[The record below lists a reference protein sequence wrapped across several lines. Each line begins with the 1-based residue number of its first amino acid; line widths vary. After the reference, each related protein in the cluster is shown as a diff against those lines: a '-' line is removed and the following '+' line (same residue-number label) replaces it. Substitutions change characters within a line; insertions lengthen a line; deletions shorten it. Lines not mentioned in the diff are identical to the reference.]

1 MFDNLNEYLDHAP
14 FLAVLVTY
22 IGGLL
27 TSFTPCVFPVIPITI
42 GVLGAKQATSKLQAF
57 ALALVYVLGMAI
69 VYALLGVIAAV
80 TGSFFGSVS
89 VHPVTNLIV
98 ANICLLFSLSMFDL
112 IHIPLPQFLVQRTS
126 VVSEKKGF
134 TRAFLM
140 GMVSGTVVAPC
151 TAPVLATLLT
161 FVGSTQNFIYGALLM
176 FVYAFGLGTLLIIVG
191 VFSSVMATLQKGTR
205 FMLIIKWV
213 LAFLMLV
220 VAEYFFIRAGQF
232 WY

>member
-1 MFDNLNEYLDHAP
+1 MLDNLNEYLNHAP
-14 FLAVLVTY
+14 FLALLVTY

-42 GVLGAKQATSKLQAF
+42 GVLGAKQAESKLHAF
-57 ALALVYVLGMAI
+57 FLALVYVVGMAI
-69 VYALLGVIAAV
+69 VYALLGMIAGI

-89 VHPVTNLIV
+89 VHPLTNLIV
-98 ANICLLFSLSMFDL
+98 ANICLVFSLSMFDL
-112 IHIPLPQFLVQRTS
+112 IQIPLPQFLVQRK
-126 VVSEKKGF
+126 VVPTAKKGF
-134 TRAFLM
+134 ARAFLM

-151 TAPVLATLLT
+151 TAPVLATVLA
-161 FVGSTQNFIYGALLM
+161 FVGSTQNFVYGALLM

-191 VFSSVMATLQKGTR
+191 VFSSVMLTFQKGIR
-205 FMLIIKWV
+205 FMRIIKWA

-220 VAEYFFIRAGQF
+220 IAEYFFIRAGQF